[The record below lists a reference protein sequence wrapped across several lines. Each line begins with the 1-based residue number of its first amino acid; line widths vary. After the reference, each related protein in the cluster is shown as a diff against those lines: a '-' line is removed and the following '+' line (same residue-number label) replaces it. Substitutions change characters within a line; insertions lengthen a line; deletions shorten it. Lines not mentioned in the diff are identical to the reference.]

1 MSEETV
7 HSTVKEAEDAEHDY
21 ILIFSV
27 KMPGQARESSYQITV
42 KASDNLVALAKGEDE
57 WKRATEPRDVRVKLA

>member
-1 MSEETV
+1 MSEEMV

-21 ILIFSV
+21 NVVITV
-27 KMPGQARESSYQITV
+27 KMPGQTRESSYQIVVRATC
-42 KASDNLVALAKGEDE
+42 NLEAMAKGEDE